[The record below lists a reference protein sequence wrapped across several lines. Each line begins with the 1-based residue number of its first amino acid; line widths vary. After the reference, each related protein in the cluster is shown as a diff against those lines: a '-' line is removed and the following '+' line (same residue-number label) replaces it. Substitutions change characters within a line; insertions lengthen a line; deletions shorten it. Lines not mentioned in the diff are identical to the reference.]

1 MSLWR
6 KIGKI
11 DRYIKRGFIYIFIG
25 VLGMMVELFWS
36 HDIDSTVLILWLGVI
51 GIGIIVM
58 VYLKD
63 PGRKK

>member
-11 DRYIKRGFIYIFIG
+11 DPYIKRGFIYIFIG
-25 VLGMMVELFWS
+25 VLGMMVELFWG

-63 PGRKK
+63 SGRKK